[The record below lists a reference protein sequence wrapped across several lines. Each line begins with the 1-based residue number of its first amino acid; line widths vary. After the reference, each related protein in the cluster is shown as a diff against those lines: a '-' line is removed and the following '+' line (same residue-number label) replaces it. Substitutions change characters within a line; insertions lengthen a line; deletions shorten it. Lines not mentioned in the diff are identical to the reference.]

1 MIQVCGWSNMMHLIE
16 VFEARGISFWLFVC
30 NISMI
35 LKQMMQDKTLQ
46 KPGVFFLGNG
56 HRFEVW
62 AFFGGTHLDSGQKG
76 VLLCW
81 WHWALKQ
88 LAKLRLGFRV
98 PKRYR
103 LLSRMKGETKPKSKQ
118 PNISALNFLTPDP
131 FRSNRVA
138 NDQFLFGGPQFMACV
153 TS

>member
-1 MIQVCGWSNMMHLIE
+1 M
-16 VFEARGISFWLFVC
+16 GIFWGDP
-30 NISMI
+30 SRQWP
-35 LKQMMQDKTLQ
+35 KGSATL
-46 KPGVFFLGNG
+46 LM
-56 HRFEVW
+56 
-62 AFFGGTHLDSGQKG
+62 AL
-76 VLLCW
+76 
-81 WHWALKQ
+81 ALKQ

-131 FRSNRVA
+131 FRLNRVA
-138 NDQFLFGGPQFMACV
+138 NDQSLFGGPQFMACV